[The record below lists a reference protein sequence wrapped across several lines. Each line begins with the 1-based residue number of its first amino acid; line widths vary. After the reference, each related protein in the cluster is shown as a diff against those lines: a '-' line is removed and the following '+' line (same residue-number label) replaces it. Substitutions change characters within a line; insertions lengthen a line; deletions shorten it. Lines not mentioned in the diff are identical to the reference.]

1 MNIFN
6 NIKKKILEIVEKNK
20 KKLKINNNI
29 PTENIQVELAPIK
42 FDCDLS
48 TNLAMILAKTQKKN
62 PLSLASDLK
71 ELLLSEIKEFDKIEI
86 AGSGFLNITLK
97 NSSILNTIE
106 KILSDKKNYGSYK
119 SNKNINIEFVS
130 ANPTGPLH
138 VGHCRGAI
146 LGDVIANLMLFNK
159 NKVTKE
165 YYVNDY
171 GNQINNFVKSIYLRI
186 RELKYGESFKLEKD
200 LYPGDYI
207 IDIAKHI
214 IDKTKKEFKNYNQS
228 FDIIRLHS
236 LDYSLKEIKKDLK
249 ELGISHDIYISENEL
264 VERRLVEKSVE
275 ELKKNKL
282 IVEGYLNPPKGEE
295 KKLEKDQKINI

>member
-6 NIKKKILEIVEKNK
+6 NIKKEILEIVEKNK

-48 TNLAMILAKTQKKN
+48 TNLAMILAKTQKEN

-71 ELLLSEIKEFDKIEI
+71 ELLLSEIKEFEKIEI

-97 NSSILNTIE
+97 KQFILNTIE

-146 LGDVIANLMLFNK
+146 LGDVIANLFYLIKIKSQK
-159 NKVTKE
+159 NTM
-165 YYVNDY
+165 
-171 GNQINNFVKSIYLRI
+171 
-186 RELKYGESFKLEKD
+186 
-200 LYPGDYI
+200 
-207 IDIAKHI
+207 
-214 IDKTKKEFKNYNQS
+214 
-228 FDIIRLHS
+228 
-236 LDYSLKEIKKDLK
+236 
-249 ELGISHDIYISENEL
+249 
-264 VERRLVEKSVE
+264 
-275 ELKKNKL
+275 
-282 IVEGYLNPPKGEE
+282 
-295 KKLEKDQKINI
+295 